1 MDDDKK
7 KPGTRVPLITD
18 MVFGESLPLKPPS
31 RRSSGKSRYAPD
43 YDPDTID
50 LFGDHPDGID
60 KAVTEELR
68 QNVDS
73 MIDNL
78 VSEYAAKIEQRLRQE
93 LTSQLVGILGHLD
106 HQENSEKY

>member
-1 MDDDKK
+1 MDDDEK
-7 KPGTRVPLITD
+7 KPGTQVFLITD
-18 MVFGESLPLKPPS
+18 MVFDESLPLKPPS
-31 RRSSGKSRYAPD
+31 RPSSSKPRYAPD

-93 LTSQLVGILGHLD
+93 LTSQLVGILEHLH
-106 HQENSEKY
+106 HQENREKH

>member
-1 MDDDKK
+1 MDDDEK
-7 KPGTRVPLITD
+7 KPGTQVPLITD

-31 RRSSGKSRYAPD
+31 RPSSGKPR

-68 QNVDS
+68 QNADS

-78 VSEYAAKIEQRLRQE
+78 VSEYTAEIEQRLRQE
-93 LTSQLVGILGHLD
+93 LTSQLVGILEHLD
-106 HQENSEKY
+106 YQESSEKY

>member
-1 MDDDKK
+1 MDYDEK
-7 KPGTRVPLITD
+7 KPGTQVPLITD

-31 RRSSGKSRYAPD
+31 SGKPRYAPD
-43 YDPDTID
+43 YGPDTID

-68 QNVDS
+68 QNADS

-78 VSEYAAKIEQRLRQE
+78 VSEYTAEIEQRLRQE
-93 LTSQLVGILGHLD
+93 LTSQLEGILEHLD
-106 HQENSEKY
+106 HQENSEKQ